1 MVLNVLG
8 GNPYCGNYSLGLKNW
23 APLLGGLGYLEGFRG
38 VRRSSEEFGG
48 QFGGVRRSSE
58 ELGDLIRGS
67 SEVFGGVRRTSEGL
81 GKCPK
86 NALGL
91 QKYTLNFNGPKRI
104 VIHYFTI
111 F

>member
-1 MVLNVLG
+1 MWKLFSWPQKLG
-8 GNPYCGNYSLGLKNW
+8 STI
-23 APLLGGLGYLEGFRG
+23 GGARIFGGVQRSSEEFGG

-104 VIHYFTI
+104 VIDYFTI